1 MDQQGATSQAITAA
15 ARPAGQ
21 VHMRYEGGKT
31 RFWPNTL
38 PHVLVRTL
46 WRNRALLHQLSKSRF
61 SAGHREDILGMAWLV
76 LEPLALLGV
85 YSIVFLVILKF
96 KFADRTGGEF
106 GPLGNTLSLYAG
118 IVTYQMFASALNASA
133 SVIRTAQG
141 YVKQMVFPTEVLPA
155 SVVGGLIVPGAIGYA
170 IVLAAAAIGGLPVG
184 AIALALPLVLAP
196 MFLLVLGL
204 GWLLGALAVFI
215 PDVRTLTTIVT
226 RFGFFLTPVV
236 YPLSIVKDANARALL
251 MLNPL
256 TWVVE
261 GVRSVLLR
269 AQAPMWLHLGVLA
282 VGSLL
287 LCQLAFA
294 FFVRSKRWFADVV

>member
-1 MDQQGATSQAITAA
+1 MDQQGATSQVVTGAT
-15 ARPAGQ
+15 RPAKPI
-21 VHMRYEGGKT
+21 HLHYEGGKPA
-31 RFWPNTL
+31 FWRYAL

-96 KFADRTGGEF
+96 KFASRTGAEF

-155 SVVGGLIVPGAIGYA
+155 SVVGGLIVPAAIGYA

-184 AIALALPLVLAP
+184 PIALALPAVLAP

-215 PDVRTLTTIVT
+215 PDVRTLTGIVT

-236 YPLSIVKDANARALL
+236 YPLSIVKDADARALL

-269 AQAPMWLHLGVLA
+269 AQAPMWLHLGLLA
-282 VGSLL
+282 VGSVV

-294 FFVRSKRWFADVV
+294 FFIRSKRWFADVV

>member
-1 MDQQGATSQAITAA
+1 MDQQGATSQVVTGAT
-15 ARPAGQ
+15 RPAKPI
-21 VHMRYEGGKT
+21 HLHYEGGKPA
-31 RFWPNTL
+31 FWRYAL

-96 KFADRTGGEF
+96 KFASRTGAEF

-155 SVVGGLIVPGAIGYA
+155 SVVGGLIVPAAIGYA

-184 AIALALPLVLAP
+184 LIALVLPAVLVP

-215 PDVRTLTTIVT
+215 PDVRTLTGIVT

-236 YPLSIVKDANARALL
+236 YPLSIVKDADARALL

-269 AQAPMWLHLGVLA
+269 AQAPMWLHLGLLA
-282 VGSLL
+282 VGSVV

-294 FFVRSKRWFADVV
+294 FFIRSKRWFADVV